1 MTFRSF
7 RNIQRATRISVC
19 VTAVSKSHE
28 FFVESSLTFLFF
40 STTTPTPSHQRVIIL
55 FPRRRKGLDFDDESM
70 FFNDVGHY
78 GVSICGGDVMSIFP
92 RFALVLYYIPRP
104 LCLSKVTFPP
114 MSPCRIYRLI
124 KHVCH
129 HGVLVSDVD
138 RVERFTLTLRLFDDV
153 STAAWFTFSIPTSNF
168 SMTRRNF
175 QSVLSVLF
183 FYSIKSLWLFLHKHL
198 CAIKML

>member
-1 MTFRSF
+1 MIDVRLLELFR
-7 RNIQRATRISVC
+7 TY
-19 VTAVSKSHE
+19 
-28 FFVESSLTFLFF
+28 SSIVKFKNVPACLCMVDWWHIDLLCALLL
-40 STTTPTPSHQRVIIL
+40 IL
-55 FPRRRKGLDFDDESM
+55 FHIFQSVT
-70 FFNDVGHY
+70 DVGPTY
-78 GVSICGGDVMSIFP
+78 SGWLGTACRFVAATWYRFFP
-92 RFALVLYYIPRP
+92 RLALVLKYIPRP
-104 LCLSKVTFPP
+104 LCLSKVTFLA
-114 MSPCRIYRLI
+114 MSPCGICRLI
-124 KHVCH
+124 KYVCH